1 MQIDRTTTRRAL
13 LGTGALSLGA
23 IALNSV
29 VPSWDFLL
37 GSFRGDPSQNVDN
50 PLAVRSP
57 HFEPKAK
64 RVVLLHMLG
73 GASQL
78 DMLDY
83 KPKLQQFDRQPCPE
97 ELCGNA
103 RFAQI
108 RGEPHLLGSPYSFA
122 QYGQSGTEVSELL
135 PHLAKIVDDITVI
148 KSMQS
153 DQINHAPA
161 QLLFHT
167 GFFRYGRP
175 SIGAWVARGLGTEN
189 QNLPAYVVLRSG
201 GFLGA
206 GTGLWSSGFLPSVY
220 RGVEFRSGDD
230 PVYFL
235 TDTDGIKRSGRRRIL
250 DTISALNTKHFET
263 TGDPEI
269 AARNAQYELAFR
281 MQESIP
287 ELMELEKEP
296 ESTREMYGVKLGEA
310 SFASNC
316 LLARRLLERGVRF
329 VELFDG
335 DWDHH
340 LQIYDHLPGK
350 CAQIDQASAALVT
363 DLRQRGLLEDTIV
376 IWCGEFGRT
385 PLAQGGFD
393 IPGRDHHPDAFSI
406 WMAGGGI
413 QAGLTYGRT
422 DDLGYSVVED
432 PVPVHDLQAT
442 ILHLLGFDHMKLT
455 YRFQGRDFRLT
466 DVAGELVPGIL
477 A

>member
-1 MQIDRTTTRRAL
+1 MQIERKSTRRAL
-13 LGTGALSLGA
+13 LGTGALGLGA
-23 IALNSV
+23 LALNSLF
-29 VPSWDFLL
+29 PSCDFLPGA
-37 GSFRGDPSQNVDN
+37 GSSSQWIDN
-50 PLAVRSP
+50 PLAVRPP
-57 HFEPKAK
+57 HFPPKAK

-83 KPKLQQFDRQPCPE
+83 KPKLQQHDREPCPA
-97 ELCGNA
+97 ELCGNE

-108 RGEPHLLGSPYSFA
+108 RGAPHLLGSPYSFA
-122 QYGQSGTEVSELL
+122 RYGQSGTEVSELL
-135 PHLAKIVDDITVI
+135 PYLSEIVDDITVI
-148 KSMQS
+148 KSVQS
-153 DQINHAPA
+153 TQINHAPA

-175 SIGAWVARGLGTEN
+175 SMGAWVARGLGTEN
-189 QNLPAYVVLRSG
+189 QDLPAYVVLRSG

-206 GTGLWSSGFLPSVY
+206 GTGLWDSGFLPSVY
-220 RGVEFRSGDD
+220 RGVEFRSGGD
-230 PVYFL
+230 PVFFL
-235 TDTDGIKRSGRRRIL
+235 TDTDGIERPDRRRIL
-250 DTISALNTKHFET
+250 DTIGALNRERFET
-263 TGDPEI
+263 VGDPEI
-269 AARNAQYELAFR
+269 LARISQYELAFR
-281 MQESIP
+281 MQTSIP
-287 ELMELEKEP
+287 ELMEIEKEP
-296 ESTREMYGVKLGEA
+296 ESVRSMYGVKLGEA

-340 LQIYDHLPGK
+340 LQIYDKLPIK
-350 CAQIDQASAALVT
+350 CAQVDRASAALVT
-363 DLRQRGLLEDTIV
+363 DLRQRGLLEDTLV

-393 IPGRDHHPDAFSI
+393 IPGRDHHPNAFSI

-422 DDLGYSVVED
+422 DDLGYSVVEN

-442 ILHLLGFDHMKLT
+442 ILHLLGLDHKKLT
-455 YRFQGRDFRLT
+455 HRFQGRDFRLT
-466 DVAGELVPGIL
+466 DVAGEVVPGIL